1 MSAMEPSE
9 HLDWLTVES
18 AAFGRI
24 LESGALDAAVPGCP
38 GWDLAELASHLGGV
52 HRWSRR
58 AMTEGRPG
66 TIRAQAPA
74 GRQPLVEWFA
84 AGAAA
89 LHQTLRD
96 TGPDT
101 PCWTMSPPAT
111 ARYWMRRQAH
121 ETAMHRW
128 DAQASQGGPGR
139 FDPALAADGVAEI
152 VEMFF
157 PRQVRLGRQQPLA
170 HSLRIEVGDGAVHA
184 LAGDGFDSD
193 AARRRC
199 DASVSGDAE
208 ALLLLLWKRITI
220 DDPRI
225 TVTGSRGAADHVLD
239 ASITP

>member
-128 DAQASQGGPGR
+128 DAEASQGVAGG
-139 FDPALAADGVAEI
+139 FDPLLAADGVAEV

-157 PRQVRLGRQQPLA
+157 PRQVRLGRQKPLA
-170 HSLRIEVGDGAVHA
+170 ARLRIKVTGGAAHT
-184 LAGDGFDSD
+184 LAGDGLDPD
-193 AARRRC
+193 AAAREC
-199 DASVSGDAE
+199 DATVAGPAD
-208 ALLLLLWKRITI
+208 ALLLLLWKRATL
-220 DDPRI
+220 DDSRLS
-225 TVTGSRGAADHVLD
+225 VTGSPAAARDVLAADL
-239 ASITP
+239 TP

>member
-1 MSAMEPSE
+1 MDRMEPME
-9 HLDWLTVES
+9 HLHWLAVECG
-18 AAFGRI
+18 AFGKV
-24 LESGALDAAVPGCP
+24 LESGELGAPVPGCP
-38 GWDLAELASHLGGV
+38 DWDLTELASHLGGV
-52 HRWSRR
+52 HRWARS
-58 AMTEGRPG
+58 AVTEGRPG
-66 TIRAQAPA
+66 NSQAHAPV
-74 GRQPLVEWFA
+74 GREPLLEWFIV
-84 AGAAA
+84 GAAQLRQA
-89 LHQTLRD
+89 LQEA
-96 TGPDT
+96 GPDA